1 MSPLIRVVAVG
12 LISSLVLVGC
22 RSGAAT
28 SPEPPAPEISVAAQV
43 SARTLQTQTVLD
55 QLINAA
61 RAGDRAAFTSMV
73 STRDSAF
80 RPRAQM
86 IFENLRVLPLST
98 LQLTV
103 RPRLAHLRGDRH
115 RELGDASWVQEAVLR
130 WQLPSDAAPAQHTVW
145 LTMVVEGQQTRLAG
159 TTDIPGS
166 GQPAP
171 LPLWWLEAV
180 RVERTPKATALVSKA
195 INSPNRWARSADAVT
210 TKIRPSVAGVVRGWS
225 GSLVLEVPGSSETFE
240 QVLGARGSSV
250 DHSAA
255 VTRAVGPDP
264 ATAPLHIVVNPV
276 ASSKLTP
283 VGVSVLL
290 AHEATHMATH
300 SVDSPAPAWVV
311 EGLADQVAYTA
322 YPDARRAAAPLVA
335 QLRAGR
341 VPRALPEDDRFHTS
355 DDGVGLAYT
364 EAWLACRY
372 VAEKYS
378 PRQLAQLY
386 RQLDRGSTLDRAA
399 RSVLNVSAEKFV
411 ADWRRYLSSVS
422 S

>member
-1 MSPLIRVVAVG
+1 VVAVA
-12 LISSLVLVGC
+12 LISSLVLAGC

-28 SPEPPAPEISVAAQV
+28 SPEPPAPETSVAAQV
-43 SARTLQTQTVLD
+43 PARTIQTQTVLD

-86 IFENLRVLPLST
+86 IFENLRVLPLRT

-103 RPRLAHLRGDRH
+103 RPRFANLRGDRH

-130 WQLPSDAAPAQHTVW
+130 WQLPSEAVPAEHTIW
-145 LTMVVEGQQTRLAG
+145 LTMLVEGQQTRLAG

-166 GQPAP
+166 GQQSAP

-180 RVERTPKATALVSKA
+180 RVERTPKVTALVSKA
-195 INSPNRWARSADAVT
+195 INAPNRWARSADAVT
-210 TKIRPSVAGVVRGWS
+210 TKIRPSLAGVVRGWS
-225 GSLVLEVPGSSETFE
+225 GSLVLEVPGSSEAFE
-240 QVLGARGSSV
+240 QVLGARGPSV
-250 DHSAA
+250 DHTAA

-264 ATAPLHIVVNPV
+264 ATAPVHIVVNPV
-276 ASSKLTP
+276 ESSKLTP

-335 QLRAGR
+335 QVRAGP

-355 DDGVGLAYT
+355 EAGVDLAYT

-378 PRQLAQLY
+378 PRQLDQLY
-386 RQLDRGSTLDRAA
+386 RQLDRGSTFDRAA
-399 RSVLNVSAEKFV
+399 RSVLNVSADKFV
-411 ADWRRYLSSVS
+411 ADWRRYLSSVGS
-422 S
+422 